1 LFGPAYALIAA
12 LIWAFS
18 PIYYR
23 GFLAKFDFLSFN
35 LLRNSTAA
43 VVLAIPALYL
53 WNSAGLNFALA
64 SGAVT
69 LACGDSLFLL
79 SIKETGASVAA
90 PVVYTYVLMI
100 QLVGVA
106 LGQVVPYANIVA
118 AVMVVAGVYIL
129 SKGGGG
135 KPRAKGIVFAVSAGA
150 IWTVGQEFI
159 QAATNAGG
167 SLESIV
173 FTRNSAAA
181 LALGIAFLVTKR
193 YRTWPRGIGLTEYAV
208 ILAIIS
214 SDLVVGSLLFVYSI
228 SVIGVALSVILTSLS
243 PLLTQVF
250 AKALGKESPST
261 RDFLGGILIVSA
273 LVLAVAF

>member
-1 LFGPAYALIAA
+1 MLNPGYALVAA
-12 LIWAFS
+12 LIWALS

-35 LLRNSTAA
+35 LLRTSTAA
-43 VVLAIPALYL
+43 AVLAFPALYL
-53 WNSAGLNFALA
+53 WDAAGLNYAFA
-64 SGAVT
+64 SGIIT

-79 SIKETGASVAA
+79 SIRETGASVAA

-100 QLVGVA
+100 QLVGVT
-106 LGQVVPYANIVA
+106 LGQVVPYTNFAA

-129 SKGGGG
+129 SKGGEG
-135 KPRAKGIVFAVSAGA
+135 KPRAKGIVFAVTAGV

-159 QAATNAGG
+159 QASTDAGG
-167 SLESIV
+167 SVGSIV
-173 FTRNSAAA
+173 FMRNFAAA
-181 LALGIAFLVTKR
+181 LALGGACLATRRFR
-193 YRTWPRGIGLTEYAV
+193 SWPRGVGMKGYAV
-208 ILAIIS
+208 ILGIIV

-250 AKALGKESPST
+250 ARALGKETPST
-261 RDFLGGILIVSA
+261 RDFMGGVLIVAA